1 MEFDIPENIG
11 TDHMIMNLTFFQ
23 IIRII
28 FYVSILIVLSFFIN
42 AFFAIIIPLA
52 IFAVIYKIENV
63 DLDIYFY
70 MAFLWFISKKNYD
83 KSMIND
89 KIYIKGKDRNGI
101 IWEYSEGWM
110 MALRANGISLD
121 LMDEN
126 DKNEVFENF
135 LNFLN
140 SLDFSLNIY
149 VYSVRG
155 NINYAIKNEKLYS
168 IGKSIENLIRK
179 IESNY
184 WKKIFL
190 IVLNISY
197 GEIKGEKNF
206 NFVREK
212 LMERYDVLR
221 KGLSN
226 IGIDV
231 EPLTMHEYSN
241 LYLTLW

>member
-11 TDHMIMNLTFFQ
+11 TDHMIINLTFLQ
-23 IIRII
+23 ILRII

-42 AFFAIIIPLA
+42 AFFAIIIPIA
-52 IFAVIYKIENV
+52 IFTVIYKIENV
-63 DLDIYFY
+63 DLDIYLY
-70 MAFLWFISKKNYD
+70 RAFLWFISKKNYD

-110 MALRANGISLD
+110 MALRATGISLD
-121 LMDEN
+121 LMDEK

-140 SLDFSLNIY
+140 TLDFSLNIY

-197 GEIKGEKNF
+197 NEIRGEKNF

-212 LMERYDVLR
+212 LMERYDVLK

-231 EPLTMHEYSN
+231 EPLTMHEYSD